1 MKPDL
6 ASLYSQLNLRPGCS
20 LEEFQRAY
28 RRRIAELHP
37 DRQPGRPRSAES
49 ERTLRQLVALYTT
62 VGRFHRR
69 YGRMPG
75 VRSVAGPAHVSGQAP
90 AIHVAHVS
98 RMRGDAPHS
107 SFDSGDE
114 RPSRTTHTL
123 IFLFLALLLLVASWS
138 WLTSG
143 SSDTTG
149 HSLGPRPERASTA

>member
-37 DRQPGRPRSAES
+37 DRPGRPRSAES

-75 VRSVAGPAHVSGQAP
+75 VRSVAGTAHVTGQAP
-90 AIHVAHVS
+90 AIHVAHAS

-107 SFDSGDE
+107 PFEGSDE
-114 RPSRTTHTL
+114 RPSRATHTL
-123 IFLFLALLLLVASWS
+123 VILFLALLLLVASWS

-149 HSLGPRPERASTA
+149 HSLGPGPEQASTA

>member
-20 LEEFQRAY
+20 LEEFQRTY
-28 RRRIAELHP
+28 RRQIAELHP

-75 VRSVAGPAHVSGQAP
+75 MRSMGQSGYISGQNHL
-90 AIHVAHVS
+90 IHAS
-98 RMRGDAPHS
+98 RARSIYPG
-107 SFDSGDE
+107 
-114 RPSRTTHTL
+114 
-123 IFLFLALLLLVASWS
+123 I
-138 WLTSG
+138 
-143 SSDTTG
+143 
-149 HSLGPRPERASTA
+149 